1 MTRHNQTLFNL
12 PLFNQH
18 QFNQHQFNPPQLN
31 QVAIDQLQ
39 QGQAKRLSLLW
50 QWLQQDE
57 TRLAAL
63 MVCQKVMQQQG
74 ITDWLISAGF
84 IRNLIWDNLHNM
96 ASQSLNDID
105 VIYWRDNN
113 PSSAEDQAIQAMLI
127 KQIDLPWSVKNQARM
142 HLRNGDMAYI
152 SCADAMSFWPE
163 KQTAIGVK
171 LASIDDLTSAEFQ
184 LQVTSVF
191 GLSCLFDL
199 SLSPNPKRD
208 KAIFNHR
215 VSQKG
220 WLIHYSK
227 LLVTE

>member
-12 PLFNQH
+12 PL
-18 QFNQHQFNPPQLN
+18 FNQHQFNPPQLN

-57 TRLAAL
+57 TRLTAL

-84 IRNLIWDNLHNM
+84 IRNLIWDNLHGL
-96 ASQSLNDID
+96 ASQALNDID

-142 HLRNGDMAYI
+142 HLRNGDMPYI

-171 LASIDDLTSAEFQ
+171 LVPCDDHTTAEFQ
-184 LQVTSVF
+184 LQVISVF
-191 GLSCLFDL
+191 DLSCLFDL

-208 KAIFNHR
+208 KAIFNQR
-215 VSQKG
+215 VLQKE
-220 WLIHYSK
+220 WLTHFPK
-227 LLVTE
+227 LSVTE